1 MDEINETVE
10 EQGIDLIVTGTK
22 GASGLEEV
30 FMGSNTVRIIKL
42 VKNCPV
48 LTVPQYFEFVSPNEI
63 AFATDFN
70 RFYTQSELQPLR
82 DMAKTFNAAIRIV
95 HVQYEIKAL
104 TELQQFNLSMLRK
117 YLGDIEH
124 YVHTV
129 SELNSI
135 SKTLEAFTKDLDIHL
150 LAMLNYQ
157 HSYMEKM
164 TREPIVKRVAFH
176 TQIPLL
182 VIPELG
188 MNTTSRNKDQDL
200 ETISS

>member
-1 MDEINETVE
+1 
-10 EQGIDLIVTGTK
+10 
-22 GASGLEEV
+22 
-30 FMGSNTVRIIKL
+30 MGSNTVRIIKA

-48 LTVPQYFEFVSPNEI
+48 LAVPQYFEYTSPNEI

-70 RFYTQSELQPLR
+70 RFYTKSELQPLL
-82 DMAKTFNAAIRIV
+82 DMANVFNATIRIV
-95 HVQYEIKAL
+95 HVQYKIITL

-117 YLGDIEH
+117 YLANVEH

-135 SKTLEAFTKDLDIHL
+135 SKTLEVFAEELDVHL

-157 HSYMEKM
+157 HSYLEKI
-164 TREPIVKRVAFH
+164 TREPVVKRLAFH

-188 MNTTSRNKDQDL
+188 MDSPLQRKEEN
-200 ETISS
+200 EMTISS